1 MANTVSILT
10 YANTFADWVVTTN
23 RLTQENND
31 LAANNYTKSIG
42 TLYLSDTTLG
52 LSVSAN
58 ATVGGQFQVQGLGSS
73 AYIQN
78 NFRVD
83 GQTYLTN
90 TVLSLVSSGAI
101 NANGINTGL
110 YVANN
115 AWIKGN
121 TFTGTNSY
129 VVGYSYADRH
139 VANTSFTTPIATV
152 TGTLSVTNS
161 ALVGTLN
168 ANTIVSTP
176 TISVTG
182 DGYANNVYGNTSV
195 FTPLI
200 NITNKAFANELQAN
214 NSVNTSVL
222 TVSTAAYIENLT
234 ANVEVFSPKITVS
247 NDLDGNTAQAWLDT
261 LTINNNLTVDG
272 NFTIT
277 GNTVYNSD
285 TFILNSDQITPQN
298 AFIVNNRG
306 NGNANAIIR
315 WNEAS
320 DYWDI
325 RDVNNPTISYSK
337 ILTAN
342 LISDSVISTSS
353 DTVASSKAVNL
364 IKAAN
369 DTQNNNISAVNTYA
383 FSAYAQANVSNTV
396 ASFAYQRGNSAY
408 IQANAAFS
416 QANVTNTYA
425 FSAYAQA
432 NSTNTYAF
440 SAYSQANAS
449 NSYANSAY
457 ERANASFIQANAAFV
472 QANAANNLA
481 IGAFL
486 RANSVAQNT
495 WVTIRADG
503 VNYTANSNLA
513 ILSFTTDS
521 SMEINQ
527 VSGNS
532 MQFAVSASGVSA
544 NTYGG
549 ATKIPVFSVDST
561 GRITTATEA
570 SVVSG
575 ATIFN
580 DTANNVT
587 LYPTM
592 AAETSGTLLSA
603 YISDSKLSFNPG
615 TGVLS
620 TTIYSSTSDINLKE
634 NVETITNALSTVQKL
649 RGVTYNWRENGQKS
663 MGVIAQELEEVL
675 PELVSTTEQGKTVMY
690 SNMIGLL
697 IEAVKE
703 LRAEVDRLKGDNK

>member
-31 LAANNYTKSIG
+31 LAANNYTKSTGAI
-42 TLYLSDTTLG
+42 YLTDPTLG

-58 ATVGGQFQVQGLGSS
+58 ATVGGQLQVQGLGSS
-73 AYIQN
+73 AYVQN
-78 NFRVD
+78 NLRVD
-83 GQTYLTN
+83 GQIYFTN
-90 TVLSLVSSGAI
+90 TTLSLIASGPI
-101 NANGINTGL
+101 NANGPGTGL

-115 AWIKGN
+115 SWVKGN
-121 TFTGTNSY
+121 TFTSVNSY
-129 VVGYSYADRH
+129 VAGYSYADRH
-139 VANTSFTTPIATV
+139 VANTSFTTPIATI

-168 ANTIVSTP
+168 ANTIVTTP
-176 TISVTG
+176 ILNSIG
-182 DGYANNVYGNTSV
+182 NAYANNVYSNTTI
-195 FTPLI
+195 FTPVI
-200 NITNKAFANELQAN
+200 NITNKGFTNVLQAN
-214 NSVNTSVL
+214 TLVNTSVL
-222 TVSTAAYIENLT
+222 TVTTAAYIEDLS
-234 ANVEVFSPKITVS
+234 ANVEISAPKVTVS
-247 NDLDGNTAQAWLDT
+247 NNLDGNTAQGWLDT
-261 LTINNNLTVDG
+261 LTINNNLTVSGD
-272 NFTIT
+272 FTIT

-285 TFILNSDQITPQN
+285 TFILNSDQTSPQN

-306 NGNANAIIR
+306 TGNANAIIR
-315 WNEAS
+315 WNETN

-325 RDVNNPTISYSK
+325 RDVNNSISYSK

-342 LISDSVISTSS
+342 LISDSVTSTSS
-353 DTVASSKAVNL
+353 DTIASSKAVNL
-364 IKAAN
+364 IKTAN
-369 DTQNNNISAVNTYA
+369 DTQNTNIDAVNSYS

-396 ASFAYQRGNSAY
+396 ASFAYERGNSAY

-416 QANVTNTYA
+416 QANATNTYA

-432 NSTNTYAF
+432 NATNTYAF
-440 SAYSQANAS
+440 SAYSQANAAT
-449 NSYANSAY
+449 NSATFAY

-495 WVTIRADG
+495 WVTIRADN

-527 VSGNS
+527 VSGNV

-549 ATKIPVFSVDST
+549 STKIPVFSVDST

-575 ATIFN
+575 ATIYN

-592 AAETSGTLLSA
+592 AAEISGTLLSA
-603 YISDSKLSFNPG
+603 YVSNTKLTFNPS

-620 TTIYSSTSDINLKE
+620 TTVYSSTSDINLKE
-634 NVETITNALSTVQKL
+634 NVETITNALGTVQKL
-649 RGVTYNWRENGQKS
+649 RGVTYNWKENGQKS

-690 SNMIGLL
+690 SNMVGLL

-703 LRAEVDRLKGDNK
+703 LRAEVEKLKGDSK